1 MSSTLDIHS
10 YTASVFFGEAHFHFI
25 FQNLHR
31 RLAHGWLGFAL
42 CTQSG
47 HAVFEK
53 FHEIPINLK
62 QTDANKS
69 DVFHDPKLKI
79 KNDAPHQS
87 NHLTADCQVQWSASK
102 RILGKDINVLKCE
115 TVAHTSTSVLTI
127 LSLALGHPLDNHA
140 PKELMQPVGLR
151 TSMSCILL

>member
-1 MSSTLDIHS
+1 
-10 YTASVFFGEAHFHFI
+10 
-25 FQNLHR
+25 
-31 RLAHGWLGFAL
+31 
-42 CTQSG
+42 
-47 HAVFEK
+47 
-53 FHEIPINLK
+53 LK

-87 NHLTADCQVQWSASK
+87 NHLAADCQVQWSASK

-115 TVAHTSTSVLTI
+115 TVAHTSASVLTI